1 MPFILLTHRKCDWG
15 LISDEFGL
23 YSAQSQFEIGAL
35 QTMNTLVPRS
45 VRSGDPKS
53 NARKPRTKAEALGQ
67 VFTNVELANQM
78 VKGLGISENEVHQ
91 RLLDPCVGPATFPQ
105 AIERL
110 VSKDCKVEIDA
121 IDLDAEMV
129 QLTRKWSNFSRIPL
143 RINNADYLEY
153 SIEEQ
158 YDFAI
163 LNPPYV
169 RQEWITKKHH
179 YKSLFKERYGV
190 SVPGTA
196 NLYVYFIVKVIA
208 DLKLGG
214 KMACI
219 VYDSWQTTRFGQWL
233 KSYLNENCSWVK
245 VETIPDLPFDGRLI
259 DATIIYVKKG
269 FSSGNLFEDNTESLL
284 HGVNGLSLLE
294 NLFVTRRGLRLKQ
307 SNFFMTNLVNAESE
321 GSSPFVKKVALI
333 PGFVVPDNHPEA
345 ALLVTSTE
353 VNNRTMETLE
363 RRLKQALVSPKDN
376 ISILTWRKERPDTW
390 AVHHNAQW
398 APLLF
403 NYYLRKRPRHIFN
416 PNRIYSDNFYG
427 LTPLSNIPTQAWLA
441 ALNST
446 VSSIGILEQARNQG
460 AGLAK
465 LQLFEY
471 RAASIIDLTI
481 WPQKDIE
488 KLTFLG
494 QLLIDGRE
502 DVTEL
507 LSRIDELVA
516 NVLADD
522 RLKPHSI
529 NEILLEVELNARRPK
544 K

>member
-1 MPFILLTHRKCDWG
+1 
-15 LISDEFGL
+15 
-23 YSAQSQFEIGAL
+23 
-35 QTMNTLVPRS
+35 
-45 VRSGDPKS
+45 
-53 NARKPRTKAEALGQ
+53 
-67 VFTNVELANQM
+67 
-78 VKGLGISENEVHQ
+78 
-91 RLLDPCVGPATFPQ
+91 
-105 AIERL
+105 
-110 VSKDCKVEIDA
+110 
-121 IDLDAEMV
+121 
-129 QLTRKWSNFSRIPL
+129 
-143 RINNADYLEY
+143 
-153 SIEEQ
+153 
-158 YDFAI
+158 
-163 LNPPYV
+163 
-169 RQEWITKKHH
+169 
-179 YKSLFKERYGV
+179 
-190 SVPGTA
+190 
-196 NLYVYFIVKVIA
+196 
-208 DLKLGG
+208 
-214 KMACI
+214 
-219 VYDSWQTTRFGQWL
+219 
-233 KSYLNENCSWVK
+233 
-245 VETIPDLPFDGRLI
+245 
-259 DATIIYVKKG
+259 
-269 FSSGNLFEDNTESLL
+269 
-284 HGVNGLSLLE
+284 
-294 NLFVTRRGLRLKQ
+294 
-307 SNFFMTNLVNAESE
+307 
-321 GSSPFVKKVALI
+321 
-333 PGFVVPDNHPEA
+333 
-345 ALLVTSTE
+345 
-353 VNNRTMETLE
+353 METLE